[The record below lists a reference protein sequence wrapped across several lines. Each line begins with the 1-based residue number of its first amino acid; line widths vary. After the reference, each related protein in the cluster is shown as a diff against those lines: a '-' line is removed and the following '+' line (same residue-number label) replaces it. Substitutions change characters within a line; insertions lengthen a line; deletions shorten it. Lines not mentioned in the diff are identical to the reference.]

1 LAWNQGSESQS
12 LFGSCFF
19 GSWFFSFDWRTWADS
34 ADKSDA
40 ALLCAA
46 VFLARQQAGSGRFY
60 MLARHFQHL
69 FALLAVLFC
78 TATSGCALWPDRVLE
93 PQFHNPFPQ
102 IYRVAVL
109 PFFNQSAEPTVDGD
123 AVAIAYYNELQTIP
137 GFEVMPLGVSKQ
149 MLAASIASSGKE
161 PRGGAD
167 FQRLARQMG
176 VDAVLVGSITEFT
189 PYYPPRMGL
198 AVDWYAANPS
208 FHPIPAGY
216 GLPWGRAEEEF
227 IPSTLV
233 QEAEFALA
241 REQLKTQ
248 TPEVPPEVLAAG
260 KIAPAS
266 HASQTFLSAKKT
278 NSATSNT
285 QVQQANN
292 SPNTLATTSGIAGD
306 GASGAA
312 PTLPLDWP
320 DPRGFVP
327 APPCAERPLPRV
339 QHAPI
344 MSHTRIYHGHD
355 AKFTERLAT
364 YYYLRDDARFG
375 GWPAYL
381 ERPEDF
387 IRFCCYLH
395 VTETLAARG
404 GTGEARV
411 LYRWPIRRYE
421 R

>member
-1 LAWNQGSESQS
+1 MRSS
-12 LFGSCFF
+12 LYM
-19 GSWFFSFDWRTWADS
+19 RLIA
-34 ADKSDA
+34 AAA

-46 VFLARQQAGSGRFY
+46 S
-60 MLARHFQHL
+60 
-69 FALLAVLFC
+69 
-78 TATSGCALWPDRVLE
+78 SGCMAIPDRILE

-109 PFFNQSAEPTVDGD
+109 PFFNQSAEPTVDGE
-123 AVAIAYYNELQTIP
+123 AVAMAYYNELQNIP
-137 GFEVMPLGVSKQ
+137 GFEVMPVGVARQ
-149 MLAASIASSGKE
+149 MLAASINATGRE
-161 PRGGAD
+161 PRSGVE

-176 VDAVLVGSITEFT
+176 VDAVLVGSVTEYS

-198 AVDWYAANPS
+198 SVDWYAANQS

-233 QEAEFALA
+233 REAEFALA

-248 TPEVPPEVLAAG
+248 TPEVPPDPVADG
-260 KIAPAS
+260 KIAPAG
-266 HASQTFLSAKKT
+266 HTAPANHVAQTSTSAAKK
-278 NSATSNT
+278 SAPPAPVGTG
-285 QVQQANN
+285 VIAPDA
-292 SPNTLATTSGIAGD
+292 SPPPASGRPFRPFAAAGTA
-306 GASGAA
+306 ASGTGGAA
-312 PTLPLDWP
+312 PPPLPAQPSLPDNWP
-320 DPRGFVP
+320 DPRGFI
-327 APPCAERPLPRV
+327 PLPPGP
-339 QHAPI
+339 QPPHPCPQIAPI
-344 MSHTRIYHGHD
+344 MTHTRIYHGQD

-381 ERPEDF
+381 ERPGDF

-404 GTGEARV
+404 GTGDARV
-411 LYRWPIRRYE
+411 VYRWPIRRYE

>member
-1 LAWNQGSESQS
+1 MHLPAHHRLNLLA
-12 LFGSCFF
+12 
-19 GSWFFSFDWRTWADS
+19 
-34 ADKSDA
+34 A
-40 ALLCAA
+40 ALLCA
-46 VFLARQQAGSGRFY
+46 GS
-60 MLARHFQHL
+60 
-69 FALLAVLFC
+69 
-78 TATSGCALWPDRVLE
+78 SGCLALPDRILE

-109 PFFNQSAEPTVDGD
+109 PFFNQSADPTVDGE
-123 AVAIAYYNELQTIP
+123 AVAMAYYNELQNIP
-137 GFEVMPLGVSKQ
+137 GFEVMPVGVAKQ
-149 MLAASIASSGKE
+149 MLAASMAASGRE
-161 PRGGAD
+161 PRSGAE

-176 VDAVLVGSITEFT
+176 VDAVLVGSITEFS

-198 AVDWYAANPS
+198 SVDWFAANPS

-248 TPEVPPEVLAAG
+248 TPELPPDPVADG
-260 KIAPAS
+260 KIAPAGYAQQKQKRS
-266 HASQTFLSAKKT
+266 RPKNEPTPASRTSSDFASAATQHDAGTASQ
-278 NSATSNT
+278 NPHE
-285 QVQQANN
+285 QYV
-292 SPNTLATTSGIAGD
+292 PRGIGGIAADGSGSAAVLPGD
-306 GASGAA
+306 RPAA
-312 PTLPLDWP
+312 QPLLANEIAGHGPAAGPSLPDSWP
-320 DPRGFVP
+320 DPRGFIPLPP
-327 APPCAERPLPRV
+327 AP
-339 QHAPI
+339 HAPH
-344 MSHTRIYHGHD
+344 MRPQAAPVMTHTRIYHGQD

-381 ERPEDF
+381 ERPSDF

-404 GTGEARV
+404 GTGDARV
-411 LYRWPIRRYE
+411 VYRWPIRRYE

>member
-1 LAWNQGSESQS
+1 MVPSHYH
-12 LFGSCFF
+12 
-19 GSWFFSFDWRTWADS
+19 WRVVV
-34 ADKSDA
+34 A
-40 ALLCAA
+40 ALLVSAA
-46 VFLARQQAGSGRFY
+46 A
-60 MLARHFQHL
+60 
-69 FALLAVLFC
+69 
-78 TATSGCALWPDRVLE
+78 SGCAALPDRIVE

-123 AVAIAYYNELQTIP
+123 AVAMAYYNELQTIP
-137 GFEVMPLGVSKQ
+137 GFEVMPVGVAKQ
-149 MLAASIASSGKE
+149 MLAASVAVTGHE

-167 FQRLARQMG
+167 FQRLAQMMN
-176 VDAVLVGSITEFT
+176 VDAVLVGSVTEYS
-189 PYYPPRMGL
+189 PYYPPRVGL

-208 FHPIPAGY
+208 FHPIPPGY

-241 REQLKTQ
+241 REQLQTQ
-248 TPEVPPEVLAAG
+248 SPEIVREPPPIINGKVAPAARQVEAKKRAAGSEPPLAPPTPPADVAAG
-260 KIAPAS
+260 K
-266 HASQTFLSAKKT
+266 
-278 NSATSNT
+278 
-285 QVQQANN
+285 
-292 SPNTLATTSGIAGD
+292 AGD
-306 GASGAA
+306 IALAAA
-312 PTLPLDWP
+312 PPLPADWP
-320 DPRGFVP
+320 DPRGFIPPPPSPDRP
-327 APPCAERPLPRV
+327 APRP

-344 MSHTRIYHGHD
+344 MTHTRIYHGQD

-381 ERPEDF
+381 ERPGDF

-411 LYRWPIRRYE
+411 LWRWPIRRYE

>member
-1 LAWNQGSESQS
+1 
-12 LFGSCFF
+12 
-19 GSWFFSFDWRTWADS
+19 
-34 ADKSDA
+34 
-40 ALLCAA
+40 
-46 VFLARQQAGSGRFY
+46 
-60 MLARHFQHL
+60 
-69 FALLAVLFC
+69 
-78 TATSGCALWPDRVLE
+78 
-93 PQFHNPFPQ
+93 
-102 IYRVAVL
+102 L

-123 AVAIAYYNELQTIP
+123 AVAMAYYNELQAIP
-137 GFEVMPLGVSKQ
+137 GFEVMPVGVSKQ
-149 MLAASIASSGKE
+149 MLAASIAASGRE
-161 PRGGAD
+161 PHSGIE

-176 VDAVLVGSITEFT
+176 VDAVLVGSITEYS

-248 TPEVPPEVLAAG
+248 TPDVPPDPVVDG
-260 KIAPAS
+260 KIAPAG
-266 HASQTFLSAKKT
+266 HVKQTSTSAAKQ
-278 NSATSNT
+278 N
-285 QVQQANN
+285 AN
-292 SPNTLATTSGIAGD
+292 PEGQPKDAIALD
-306 GASGAA
+306 GAGINGSGGAA
-312 PTLPLDWP
+312 PPLPADWP
-320 DPRGFVP
+320 DPRGFIP
-327 APPCAERPLPRV
+327 PPPCLERPLPRV
-339 QHAPI
+339 QQAPL
-344 MSHTRIYHGHD
+344 MSHTRIYHGQD

-375 GWPAYL
+375 GWAAYL
-381 ERPEDF
+381 ERPADF